1 LFREKDGYAWRCPIC
16 RTFKSIHSGSF
27 FENIRFHFMKILK
40 IIYNFTC
47 EISQTQTAKEF
58 CIARASV
65 VDFYQRLRYVC
76 GKYINPDEIVLGGAS
91 KIVEIDESMFARVKH
106 NRGKDLKRKLVWVFG
121 MKERDSGKCYM
132 ELVSTRNA
140 ASLIPIIYKHV
151 ANDTIIHSDLWRS
164 YRAISLVT

>member
-1 LFREKDGYAWRCPIC
+1 
-16 RTFKSIHSGSF
+16 
-27 FENIRFHFMKILK
+27 MKILK

-76 GKYINPDEIVLGGAS
+76 GKYINPDEIILGGAS

-106 NRGKDLKRKLVWVFG
+106 RGKDLKRKLVWVFG

-132 ELVSTRNA
+132 QLVSARNA
-140 ASLIPIIYKHV
+140 ATLIPIIY
-151 ANDTIIHSDLWRS
+151 
-164 YRAISLVT
+164 